1 MSLSAE
7 SFVDDLEKNALSVFG
22 SVTFRIV
29 RGLNLRVFGAAS
41 RVRNQ
46 VFLPSRG
53 ATDTD
58 ILLRRQALE
67 TSFTY
72 FTNFSIS
79 YTFGSIFNN
88 IVNPRLGGGSGEIVF
103 F

>member
-1 MSLSAE
+1 M
-7 SFVDDLEKNALSVFG
+7 FG
-22 SVTFRIV
+22 T
-29 RGLNLRVFGAAS
+29 AS

-46 VFLPSRG
+46 VFLPSGG

-72 FTNFSIS
+72 FTDFSLS

-88 IVNPRLGGGSGEIVF
+88 IVNPRLRGGF
-103 F
+103 